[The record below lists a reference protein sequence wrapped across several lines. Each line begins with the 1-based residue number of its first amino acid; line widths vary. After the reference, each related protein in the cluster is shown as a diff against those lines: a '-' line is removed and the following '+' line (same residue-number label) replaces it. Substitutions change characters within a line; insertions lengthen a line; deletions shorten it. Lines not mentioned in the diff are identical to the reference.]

1 MWYQILANGCLEEL
15 KYSSGTGQLGFT
27 LCPLVVFHHSPLLEG
42 PFSVSVFQHYVTSI
56 RLICA
61 HCTLEELVVRRAQV
75 AYYTLRFN
83 CPPWATS
90 SASFPP
96 SCGSPAR
103 PPHSPFWQGS
113 LWSTCALPPPCSQ
126 LVLPRSRAV
135 TASSFLSSLR
145 GVIQSSRL
153 GAPLQD
159 LSLGILVAVVCGGLV
174 AKSCPTLVTP
184 WTGACQ
190 TPLSMGFSRQDYW
203 SGLPFPS
210 PGDLPDPGIEP
221 GSPVLQILFLKLLF
235 IGLYGESSV
244 FPVARRIV
252 SCSMWDLGP

>member
-90 SASFPP
+90 SASFLLPV
-96 SCGSPAR
+96 PA
-103 PPHSPFWQGS
+103 Q
-113 LWSTCALPPPCSQ
+113 LALPIPPFG
-126 LVLPRSRAV
+126 RD
-135 TASSFLSSLR
+135 LS
-145 GVIQSSRL
+145 
-153 GAPLQD
+153 GAP
-159 LSLGILVAVVCGGLV
+159 V
-174 AKSCPTLVTP
+174 
-184 WTGACQ
+184 
-190 TPLSMGFSRQDYW
+190 
-203 SGLPFPS
+203 PFLYPVPS
-210 PGDLPDPGIEP
+210 WFYP
-221 GSPVLQILFLKLLF
+221 
-235 IGLYGESSV
+235 
-244 FPVARRIV
+244 
-252 SCSMWDLGP
+252 DLGLLPPQVFYHP